1 MKTKSSLCLTQQAV
15 YPGVGLQVL
24 GERSTSS
31 QFVQSCSRNLQ
42 QPSEKDHTFTFFAE
56 GEMFQQTLSVTAGDY

>member
-1 MKTKSSLCLTQQAV
+1 MKSSLCLTQQSV

-31 QFVQSCSRNLQ
+31 QFVQSCSGNLQ
-42 QPSEKDHTFTFFAE
+42 QPSKQKDHTFTFFAE
-56 GEMFQQTLSVTAGDY
+56 GEMFQQILSVTAGDY